1 MIPLFSSCSGEE
13 KLLWI
18 QRGFGVNA
26 FYILPFIE
34 IKIPTL
40 FINHFWKRLRFYKTV
55 EAVHMSR
62 FLFQGELN
70 QGYDI
75 KELRV
80 LILWIILQFLFRGK
94 SYLLLW
100 YIILLWSASKT
111 NSCSKGLLSSFNIV
125 CLLKQTIKN
134 NQKIN
139 MSASDVMHSN
149 YKTE

>member
-34 IKIPTL
+34 IKIQTL

-75 KELRV
+75 KESSGYFEENQPGATGAI
-80 LILWIILQFLFRGK
+80 LISSLFL
-94 SYLLLW
+94 
-100 YIILLWSASKT
+100 
-111 NSCSKGLLSSFNIV
+111 
-125 CLLKQTIKN
+125 
-134 NQKIN
+134 
-139 MSASDVMHSN
+139 
-149 YKTE
+149 E

>member
-34 IKIPTL
+34 IKIQTL

-100 YIILLWSASKT
+100 YIILLWSASQT